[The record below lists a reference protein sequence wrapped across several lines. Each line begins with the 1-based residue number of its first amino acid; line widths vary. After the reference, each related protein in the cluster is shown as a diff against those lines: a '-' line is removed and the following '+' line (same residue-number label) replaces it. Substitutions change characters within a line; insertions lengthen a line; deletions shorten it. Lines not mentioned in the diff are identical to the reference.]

1 LYYKKGVEMK
11 RIHSKK
17 VLQTS
22 TIICI
27 ALLMSPICIADFLPK
42 DVLKEN
48 NKKDVSSFFNT
59 QKTAGSEYW
68 ALLFAVGVY
77 KNNPDQNRPSML
89 EAVDNLHDVLLDS
102 PQWKI
107 ENIHKITGSEATG
120 VRLIQ
125 ELIWLI
131 KNEDSDDMSLIY
143 ITTHGSPLR
152 NFNGY
157 PIDIPPKDEYDGAD
171 EILIMYDGFDKW
183 YGFVW
188 DDLLNFFISLLK
200 SKGVCLIVDSCFS
213 GGFNDNPLFKRTTS
227 IEYSAESFTQ
237 DFTNELS
244 SQNRIVLMSC
254 EENEVSYGSDFS
266 DLLIAGFAGLAD
278 IPPFGNGDGIRS
290 AEEAFDLAEFWLE
303 FIGQQHPTILD
314 LYPGEFPVTT

>member
-1 LYYKKGVEMK
+1 
-11 RIHSKK
+11 
-17 VLQTS
+17 
-22 TIICI
+22 
-27 ALLMSPICIADFLPK
+27 MSPICIADFLPK